1 MGKIIEISERHL
13 IPLKED
19 VESDKYTIGSEKS
32 APIGGSYSHVCGSD
46 VDENVELEV
55 NASDIDLSSFK
66 KQDKLTS
73 RLWDDD
79 GKLDSRVRLKLLD
92 IADDFWDFVNIK
104 WVKPYGIILTGSIC
118 NYNWSSY
125 SDIDLHLI
133 ADFHE
138 IDDKTEFVRTY
149 LDSKKNE
156 WNDMHNQL
164 EIRGYKVELYVQDI
178 GEEAESNGI
187 YDLESNEWIK
197 KPSHD
202 AIKPIELNKYPIK
215 DKAADIMTIIDDM
228 YDALSSTDDKHNIE
242 VIGDDASYLWK
253 KIKSMRKKSLDK
265 HGESGNGNIVYKLL
279 RREGYIDKLFDLMSI
294 TYDKVNSIDEGVII
308 KEYLD
313 KNYNAPLVNYF
324 KNANKM
330 SDEDKAIDL
339 AYNFDYLIQDFMNEY
354 DIDDDIDEYDVDAFA
369 EVLSDYD
376 MYDEFIRYCERNA
389 DDQDLPSWCHE
400 MYCRVVKNEW
410 CIHFGNDSQ
419 SIAEN
424 GFTSGTDNIEKLGIT
439 GRKDNMGVGYN
450 FAYLVND
457 RNVDLSKYGDEAV
470 IFRTSGVLVYHF
482 GDEEH
487 QVIFWGPYAHDFIP
501 IKQGYGGYDDYEV
514 YGLDGQVL
522 YSGKPSEIA
531 NWASTNLGQYR
542 KQILYPKNGI
552 VPQPRKHFYTDNG
565 EFKSY
570 VARDIPKSYNIT
582 YEVFNRSNIKQYLD
596 SVKSFSLNEEVVADG
611 NSEHNPYGKRWRK
624 ERQLLKDF
632 LCNYGKVM
640 TSKENGKEYKVY
652 YDTMLSQMIGVNY
665 CICIQW
671 DEVKMKP
678 SSTIYVRALDK
689 FTNRRFNANFDARGK
704 DNEYGTNDDI
714 S

>member
-19 VESDKYTIGSEKS
+19 VESDKYTIGTEKS

-324 KNANKM
+324 KNAYKM

-439 GRKDNMGVGYN
+439 GRRDNMGVGYN

-531 NWASTNLGQYR
+531 NWA
-542 KQILYPKNGI
+542 
-552 VPQPRKHFYTDNG
+552 
-565 EFKSY
+565 
-570 VARDIPKSYNIT
+570 
-582 YEVFNRSNIKQYLD
+582 
-596 SVKSFSLNEEVVADG
+596 
-611 NSEHNPYGKRWRK
+611 
-624 ERQLLKDF
+624 
-632 LCNYGKVM
+632 
-640 TSKENGKEYKVY
+640 
-652 YDTMLSQMIGVNY
+652 
-665 CICIQW
+665 
-671 DEVKMKP
+671 
-678 SSTIYVRALDK
+678 
-689 FTNRRFNANFDARGK
+689 
-704 DNEYGTNDDI
+704 
-714 S
+714 